1 MINFVN
7 TNLIETSN
15 KDPQNKLL
23 KKIIYDFSVS
33 LLLNI
38 NKLNYIIHPII

>member
-15 KDPQNKLL
+15 KDPQNKLH